1 MRKQM
6 LKQIFFIGVL
16 VGCLGSVSAQT
27 EKLTLETASEKLL
40 QKNLALEA
48 ARLEVTAA
56 QQARVY
62 ARLRPR
68 PTLNV
73 SAENLR
79 LSGPTSFGQLYET
92 SAVVTQPIPL
102 GGQTKNRLE
111 LAERTISLAEA
122 RLDSVLRVR
131 LAEMRRVYYEALLAQ
146 TRVRIEE
153 ENFKNFEE
161 LIRYSE
167 VRLKEGDVAPA
178 EVLKFRLERT
188 KYVSAVANAR
198 LNLRQTKIRL
208 FELLGETD
216 FIAIE
221 RIELDQRFAFQ
232 DFNLNL
238 TSLKENALA
247 NRPEIKVAEAEL
259 ARAQAVFRLERSRAK
274 GEIEPYA
281 GYRRVGPDNTVL
293 AGVSIPLPFGNRNQ
307 ATIAQAEVDQK
318 IAATALQQIKNRTLA
333 EVEATF
339 SALETAREQIKA
351 FDSGLLGQADDLLQ
365 VAILSYREGA
375 ADQISLLE
383 AQRARTDVQT
393 NYYQNLLS
401 YYINLFELEL
411 LTGTEF
417 KT

>member
-1 MRKQM
+1 
-6 LKQIFFIGVL
+6 
-16 VGCLGSVSAQT
+16 
-27 EKLTLETASEKLL
+27 
-40 QKNLALEA
+40 
-48 ARLEVTAA
+48 
-56 QQARVY
+56 
-62 ARLRPR
+62 LRPR

-122 RLDSVLRVR
+122 RLDRVLRVR

-351 FDSGLLGQADDLLQ
+351 FDSGLLGQADELLQ